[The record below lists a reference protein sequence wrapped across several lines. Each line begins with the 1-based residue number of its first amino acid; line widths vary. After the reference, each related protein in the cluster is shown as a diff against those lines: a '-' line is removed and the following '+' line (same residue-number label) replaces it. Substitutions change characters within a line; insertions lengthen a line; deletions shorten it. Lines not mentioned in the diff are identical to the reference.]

1 MDIKHIRAFVAAYEE
16 GSLSRAAARLGT
28 AQPSLSVLIRDLEI
42 ELGLSLFDRSPRGV
56 EPTAPAAMFY
66 PRCQSILHEFG
77 AAREALAG
85 WPGAMFG
92 KINVGLPPTI
102 AKGVLPHVMARF
114 TEKYPQVDIRV
125 AEAFSGT
132 LMEWTLAGE
141 VECAIV
147 AVPPVDDRLTTRWIA
162 SEPVALIKRADGT
175 VNAST
180 TPVRFDQLPPL
191 KLVLPSPRHS
201 LRQMIDAEIFAGRI
215 PISRTVEIDGLYG
228 MLEFVRITEWVTIL
242 SASAILNEV
251 DDERFTVR
259 PLADQMPQL
268 AFYVIHLARKALPTA
283 TAVFIKMIEE
293 GLETSLARWRAATEM
308 DEAQVRPPPFR

>member
-1 MDIKHIRAFVAAYEE
+1 MDLKHIRAFVAAYEE

-28 AQPSLSVLIRDLEI
+28 AQPSLSVLIRDLET

-102 AKGVLPHVMARF
+102 AKGVLPRVMARF
-114 TEKYPQVDIRV
+114 TETYPQVDVRV

-147 AVPPVDDRLTTRWIA
+147 AVPPADDRLTTRWIT

-175 VNAST
+175 VNKS
-180 TPVRFDQLPPL
+180 TPVSFDQLPPL

-251 DDERFTVR
+251 DDERFTVL
-259 PLADQMPQL
+259 PLADPMPQL
-268 AFYVIHLARKALPTA
+268 EFYVIHLARKALPAA

-293 GLETSLARWRAATEM
+293 GLESSLANWRAATERT
-308 DEAQVRPPPFR
+308 EAHARSRTFT